1 MAAKSIGIGLIGQK
15 FMGRAHSN
23 AWSQAGKFFDLPV
36 EARLAVVSARDR
48 KELAAFA
55 DRFGWAKS
63 TPKWESLADDPDVD
77 LVDIGTPNHLHAEQ
91 ALRMLEAGKHVACE
105 KPLARTLAEARVL
118 RDAAAAAGRKVK
130 TFVWHNY
137 RRAPAIGLA
146 WNLMREGRLGK
157 IFHVRAR
164 YLQSWGAKSTPMS
177 WRYSAATAGSGA
189 HGDLNA
195 HLVDLTRFLMGES
208 IVDVHGAV
216 APTFV
221 TSRAVPGT
229 KRRERC
235 DVDDAALFLATFEG
249 GAAASFEATRLAE
262 GHLNDNT
269 VEINGERG
277 SLRWSLE
284 DMNVL
289 EWCDAEAPPRLRG
302 WTKILAT
309 SAGNHPYA
317 SAWWPDGHIIGYE
330 HGFTN
335 MAADILRVLG
345 GKKPELPL
353 PDFADAYETCRVLEA
368 ALLSAKHRCAV
379 ALSDVP

>member
-1 MAAKSIGIGLIGQK
+1 
-15 FMGRAHSN
+15 
-23 AWSQAGKFFDLPV
+23 
-36 EARLAVVSARDR
+36 
-48 KELAAFA
+48 
-55 DRFGWAKS
+55 
-63 TPKWESLADDPDVD
+63 
-77 LVDIGTPNHLHAEQ
+77 
-91 ALRMLEAGKHVACE
+91 
-105 KPLARTLAEARVL
+105 
-118 RDAAAAAGRKVK
+118 
-130 TFVWHNY
+130 
-137 RRAPAIGLA
+137 
-146 WNLMREGRLGK
+146 
-157 IFHVRAR
+157 
-164 YLQSWGAKSTPMS
+164 MS

-249 GAAASFEATRLAE
+249 GAVASFEATRLAE
-262 GHLNDNT
+262 GHLSDNT

-317 SAWWPDGHIIGYE
+317 AAWWPDGHIIGYE

-379 ALSDVP
+379 AMNDVP

>member
-1 MAAKSIGIGLIGQK
+1 MASKSIGIGLIGQK

-23 AWSQAGKFFDLPV
+23 AWSQAAKFFDLPV
-36 EARLAVVSARDR
+36 GARLAVVSARDR
-48 KELAAFA
+48 KELGAFA
-55 DRFGWAKS
+55 QRFGWAKS

-164 YLQSWGAKSTPMS
+164 YLQSWGSKSTPMS

-195 HLVDLTRFLMGES
+195 HLVDLTRFLMGEA
-208 IVDVHGAV
+208 IVDIHGAV

-249 GAAASFEATRLAE
+249 GAVASFEATRLAE

-317 SAWWPDGHIIGYE
+317 AAWWPDGHIIGYE

-379 ALSDVP
+379 AMNDVP

>member
-1 MAAKSIGIGLIGQK
+1 MASKSIGIGLIGQK

-23 AWSQAGKFFDLPV
+23 AWSQAAKFFDLPV
-36 EARLAVVSARDR
+36 GARLAVVSARDR

-55 DRFGWAKS
+55 ERFGWAKS
-63 TPKWESLADDPDVD
+63 TPKWESLADDSDVD

-91 ALRMLEAGKHVACE
+91 ALRMLKAGKHVACE

-118 RDAAAAAGRKVK
+118 RDAAAAAGKKVK

-177 WRYSAATAGSGA
+177 WRYSSATAGSGA

-195 HLVDLTRFLMGES
+195 HLVDLTRFLMGEA

-216 APTFV
+216 APTYV
-221 TSRAVPGT
+221 TSRVVPGT

-249 GAAASFEATRLAE
+249 GAVASFEATRLAE

-317 SAWWPDGHIIGYE
+317 AAWWPDGHIIGYE

-379 ALSDVP
+379 AMNDVP

>member
-1 MAAKSIGIGLIGQK
+1 MPPTSIGIGLIGQK

-23 AWSQAGKFFDLPV
+23 AWSQAPKFFDLKV
-36 EARLAVVSARDR
+36 GTRLAVVSARDAT
-48 KELAAFA
+48 ELAAFA
-55 DRFGWAKS
+55 KRFVWEKS
-63 TPKWESLADDPDVD
+63 TTRWQSLAKNPAVH
-77 LVDIGTPNHLHAEQ
+77 LVDIGTPNNMHAEQ
-91 ALRMLEAGKHVACE
+91 ALTMLAAGKHVACE
-105 KPLARTLAEARVL
+105 KPLARTLAEARVM
-118 RDAAAAAGRKVK
+118 RDAAETAGKRVK

-146 WNLMREGRLGK
+146 WHLLREGKLGR

-164 YLQSWGAKSTPMS
+164 YLQSWGAASTPMS
-177 WRYSAATAGSGA
+177 WRYDASKAGSGA

-195 HLVDLTRFLMGES
+195 HLVDLTRFLMGEP

-216 APTFV
+216 TPTFIL
-221 TSRAVPGT
+221 SRRSATG
-229 KRRERC
+229 KGKEKC
-235 DVDDAALFLATFEG
+235 DVDDAALFLATFAG
-249 GAAASFEATRLAE
+249 GATASFEATRLAE

-269 VEINGERG
+269 IEINGEAG

-289 EWCDAEAPPRLRG
+289 EWCDASDSPRLRG
-302 WTKILAT
+302 WRKIMAT

-317 SAWWPDGHIIGYE
+317 ANWWPDGHITGYE

-335 MAADILRVLG
+335 MAADVLRVLSG
-345 GKKPELPL
+345 EKPELPL

-368 ALLSAKHRCAV
+368 ALLSAKHRCAIS
-379 ALSDVP
+379 LSDVL

>member
-1 MAAKSIGIGLIGQK
+1 MASKSIGIGLIGQK

-23 AWSQAGKFFDLPV
+23 AWSQAAKFFDLPV
-36 EARLAVVSARDR
+36 GARLAVVSARDR

-55 DRFGWAKS
+55 ERFGWAKS
-63 TPKWESLADDPDVD
+63 TPKWESLADDSDVD

-118 RDAAAAAGRKVK
+118 RDAAAAAGKKVK

-195 HLVDLTRFLMGES
+195 HLVDLTRFLMGEA

-216 APTFV
+216 APTYV
-221 TSRAVPGT
+221 TSRVVPGT

-249 GAAASFEATRLAE
+249 GAVASFEATRLAE

-317 SAWWPDGHIIGYE
+317 AAWWPDGHIIGYE

-379 ALSDVP
+379 AMNDVP